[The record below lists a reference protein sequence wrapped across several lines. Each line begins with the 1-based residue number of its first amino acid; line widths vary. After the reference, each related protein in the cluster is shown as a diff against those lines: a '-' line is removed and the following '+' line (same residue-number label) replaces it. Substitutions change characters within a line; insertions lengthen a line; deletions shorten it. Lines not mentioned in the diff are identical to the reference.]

1 MGTTE
6 LASEKLADLITKRRL
21 CLVKLRDL
29 GRKQTELIAA
39 GEMGALLRSLSAKN
53 QWIVAVQ
60 AIEKELAPFHAQD
73 PVDRAWPSPTLRE
86 QCAEQA
92 AECQALLDEI
102 MQLERE
108 NEQQMT
114 QRRDQVAQQLQA
126 AHAAGAAR
134 AAYQAQQRHGAVDPK
149 LMQFNTP
156 SPSNQLDL
164 RSNT

>member
-1 MGTTE
+1 MGKTE

-29 GRKQTELIAA
+29 SRKQTELIAA

-60 AIEKELAPFHAQD
+60 AIEKELAPYHAQD
-73 PVDRAWPSPTLRE
+73 PADRPWPSPKLRE

-92 AECQALLDEI
+92 VECQELLDEV

-134 AAYQAQQRHGAVDPK
+134 AAYQAQQTRGVSGPHRI
-149 LMQFNTP
+149 QFDTP
-156 SPSNQLDL
+156 PTSGQLDL
-164 RSNT
+164 QSNA